1 MRILFVE
8 KRIDYE
14 PQGIMSM
21 AAVLRQA
28 GHEVA
33 LTLATREDPVAFAS
47 EYRPHIVGY
56 SVLTGSQRYYFDLNH
71 RIKAALSGR
80 VFSVFGGPHPTFFPE
95 MIDEPGVDGIC
106 IGEGEGAI
114 VDLANSLAENGGGNG
129 QELHPHPD
137 ILNWWFKL
145 DGHVVRNG
153 VRPLIHDLSALPLP
167 DRTLIYDKQ
176 PALRS
181 SPIKHFMAGRGCPF
195 NCSYCFNHAYYQIYE
210 GERRGL
216 QRSVDHVIEEVN
228 WVRERYPLEHVVF
241 VDDIFILN
249 KHWLEEFAEKWPQ
262 EVGLSFFCNV
272 RANLVP
278 RRPEIVQLL
287 RRAGCTTV
295 SMGIETA
302 NDRIRNELLQRRMSR
317 QEMIETGRLFK
328 EAGIHL
334 TATNMLGLPTGS
346 LEDDLETM
354 RLNAEVQVSYAHAFL
369 FQPYPGTELG
379 QFTLEQ
385 GHMTGTFEDIS
396 SVAWDRSI
404 LVFSSELEKRQ
415 IEHLQRLFA
424 LGVEWP
430 RLEPLIRR
438 LIKLPR
444 NRLVDG
450 LFWWMH
456 KLFKGYAIYR
466 RVHPIRTS
474 PLDLLRNATHFLRLE
489 A

>member
-1 MRILFVE
+1 MRVLFVE
-8 KRIDYE
+8 KQIDYE

-21 AAVLRQA
+21 AAVLRKA

-33 LTLATREDPVAFAS
+33 LTVATREDPVEFARR
-47 EYRPHIVGY
+47 YRPHIVGY
-56 SVLTGSQRYYFDLNH
+56 SVLTGSQRAYFDLNR
-71 RIKAALSGR
+71 RIKAALAGR

-95 MIDEPGVDGIC
+95 MVKEPGVDGIC

-114 VDLANSLAENGGGNG
+114 VDLANSLAENGADDGG
-129 QELHPHPD
+129 ELRPRPD
-137 ILNWWFKL
+137 ILNWWFKF
-145 DGHVVRNG
+145 DGDIVRNP
-153 VRPLIHDLSALPLP
+153 VRPLIHDLSSLPLP
-167 DRTLIYDKQ
+167 DRTLVYDKQ
-176 PALRS
+176 PTLRS

-195 NCSYCFNHAYYQIYE
+195 NCTYCFNHAFYQIYE
-210 GERRGL
+210 GEPRGL
-216 QRSVDHVIEEVN
+216 QRRVAHVIEEVN

-241 VDDIFILN
+241 LDDVFVLN
-249 KHWLEEFAEKWPQ
+249 RRWLEEFAARWPR

-272 RANLVP
+272 RANLIA
-278 RRPEIVQLL
+278 RRPEIVSLL
-287 RRAGCTTV
+287 KQAGCTTV
-295 SMGIETA
+295 SMGVETA
-302 NDRIRNELLQRRMSR
+302 NDRIRNELLQRHMSR
-317 QEMIETGRLFK
+317 QEMVETGRLFK

-334 TATNMLGLPTGS
+334 TTTNMLGLPTGT
-346 LEDDLETM
+346 LEDDMETM
-354 RLNAEVQVSYAHAFL
+354 RLNAQVQASYAHAFL

-385 GHMTGTFEDIS
+385 GYMNGTFEDIS

-404 LVFSSELEKRQ
+404 LIFPSELEKRQ
-415 IEHLQRLFA
+415 VEHLQRLFA

-438 LIKLPR
+438 LIRLPH

-450 LFWWMH
+450 LFWWVH
-456 KLFKGYAIYR
+456 KLFKGYIIYH

-474 PLDLLRNATHFLRLE
+474 LLDLLRNAAHFLRLE